1 MPNMETMVEDKVW
14 EDRVK
19 GMLKAE
25 LKRRNVTYAQ
35 LVGKL
40 ADVGVVDSEPNIRNK
55 MARGKFTA
63 VFLIQCLDAIGA
75 TSLRLSD
82 A

>member
-1 MPNMETMVEDKVW
+1 MCED
-14 EDRVK
+14 
-19 GMLKAE
+19 L
-25 LKRRNVTYAQ
+25 L
-35 LVGKL
+35 LIL
-40 ADVGVVDSEPNIRNK
+40 AVALVDSEPNIRNK

-75 TSLRLSD
+75 TSLGLSD